1 MIQAGGVD
9 HWTTRWWFLAPI
21 TLANLLLAAYSVANG
36 LYNLLGMRIEV
47 LTGQPYPRTTT
58 ELVFAA
64 AFVLCGLVVIIAT
77 AGFWTRRRAAFAWL
91 ALAGLAPIALAVCL
105 ELGYELAATGG
116 IEMYVP
122 RVFDGL
128 ALAAFVA
135 SIALVRRWRS
145 T

>member
-1 MIQAGGVD
+1 MTKAGDLD

-58 ELVFAA
+58 ELVIAA
-64 AFVLCGLVVIIAT
+64 AFVACGLVVIVAT
-77 AGFWTRRRAAFAWL
+77 AGWWTRRRAAFARL
-91 ALAGLAPIALAVCL
+91 ALVGLAPIAFAVCW
-105 ELGYELAATGG
+105 ELGHELAATGG
-116 IEMYVP
+116 IEMYAL

-128 ALAAFVA
+128 ALAACVA
-135 SIALVRRWRS
+135 SIALARRWHS
-145 T
+145 K